1 MVPYCHQLI
10 STPAPHRDHPK
21 KHQVGKWR
29 LIVDLSS
36 PKGSSVN
43 GGIDPSLC
51 SMSYVSVQNATE
63 KISKLGRGAL
73 LAKLDIKDA
82 YRIGVPIAPEKVEG
96 PSTRLT
102 FLGIELDTLS
112 WEA

>member
-1 MVPYCHQLI
+1 
-10 STPAPHRDHPK
+10 
-21 KHQVGKWR
+21 
-29 LIVDLSS
+29 
-36 PKGSSVN
+36 
-43 GGIDPSLC
+43 
-51 SMSYVSVQNATE
+51 MSYVSVQNATE
-63 KISKLGRGAL
+63 EISKLGRGAL